1 MKEER
6 TRHAAL
12 DLKPFAKHNPL
23 YIPRVLLPL
32 DMHLLWYHLLTVVM
46 VMFLCTVF
54 LAGYPQD
61 CTLTFETE
69 ADVTIPQGSTVSL
82 IMSSDVIAD
91 GRLICIPA
99 NMQESFGYPFGSRQ
113 QQEGDYTKASSSI

>member
-1 MKEER
+1 ML
-6 TRHAAL
+6 L

-91 GRLICIPA
+91 GRWICIYTSKYA
-99 NMQESFGYPFGSRQ
+99 RKHRFWVSFW
-113 QQEGDYTKASSSI
+113 QEGDYTKASSSI